1 MRQPDENTVQ
11 PEIHSGPSGKALE
24 DFQAGG
30 GGYPQG
36 AECPESGL
44 GALSGA
50 PPARSSD
57 DPYAHTKLVKKG
69 LAPSKAA
76 NPSVCYMDA
85 NKKEISLFEDTSEV

>member
-1 MRQPDENTVQ
+1 MRQPDTNSIKPDIQ
-11 PEIHSGPSGKALE
+11 PGPTGKALE

-36 AECPESGL
+36 EIFNESGL
-44 GALSGA
+44 GELSGA

-57 DPYAHTKLVKKG
+57 DPYAHTKLGKKG

-76 NPSVCYMDA
+76 DPPICHCDA
-85 NKKEISLFEDTSEV
+85 NAHEPNLSDATSDV

>member
-1 MRQPDENTVQ
+1 MRKPDENTVE
-11 PEIHSGPSGKALE
+11 PNIRPAPSGKALE

-36 AECPESGL
+36 QTFTESGT
-44 GALSGA
+44 GELSGA

-57 DPYAHTKLVKKG
+57 DPYAHTKLGKKG

-76 NPSVCYMDA
+76 NPPICHCDA
-85 NKKEISLFEDTSEV
+85 NAPVPDLSDATSDV